1 LRTESNVKLALQTN
15 RYNAVRAALCLLPL
29 EFTEEELFTTIASL
43 SYIGDFRMIYG
54 ENPNKIYNIVQKQ
67 FEEFQSIYRPII
79 QDLPAVDYVSVD
91 RIVQDDNLKVRGSM
105 IQQLPKKLQEK
116 IQYHH
121 KWYLNRMDQ
130 FRSVNTQEPQFSQSI
145 ANSPEL
151 PIYVKNGISEI
162 IRGPALGQAVK
173 GIFTAGLVKSSFY
186 ISAKLAKM
194 ARAKKR

>member
-1 LRTESNVKLALQTN
+1 L
-15 RYNAVRAALCLLPL
+15 LLPF
-29 EFTEEELFTTIASL
+29 EFTEEELFTAIAGL
-43 SYIGDFRMIYG
+43 SYTGDFRMIYG

-79 QDLPAVDYVSVD
+79 QDLPAVDYLSGD
-91 RIVQDDNLKVRGSM
+91 RIVQEDSLKVRGAM
-105 IQQLPKKLQEK
+105 IQQLPKKLQQK

-130 FRSVNTQEPQFSQSI
+130 FRSVNALEPHFSQSI

-151 PIYVKNGISEI
+151 PIYVKRGISEI

-173 GIFTAGLVKSSFY
+173 GIFTAGLVKSFFY
-186 ISAKLAKM
+186 ISAKITKV
-194 ARAKKR
+194 ARAR